1 MVKLNNKRPSLDYL
15 NRISLLIK
23 SHQIISIFIFFFIIY
38 NLNFRLLSSGDT
50 APASLIPF
58 TILENHT
65 PYLDSFIPYIEMR
78 YENTYFLLNGN
89 GHFVSLFP
97 IVTPVLVTPLYIIPY
112 LALKFYGT
120 GISIYD
126 PHLFL
131 LISLMEKIS
140 ASIVTSLA
148 CVFVFLSIRK
158 MFNDKIAWLSTITFG
173 LAINTWSTSSQNL
186 WQHGMVELLLAVM
199 IYLVLLIEEK
209 ENKRYIVLLGLLS
222 GLFIFNRPPDSVLL
236 IPIMVYTLFLKKK
249 ARVYYCFSML
259 IASVPF
265 IYYNVHT
272 FGNLFGGYS
281 QNLETLTIGINTI
294 SNILG
299 LLISPNR
306 GLFIYSPVLI
316 LSLVGMY
323 KLYTFKNRNIRIFLY
338 LFFISFVLDLLV
350 YASFDIHWWAGY
362 CYGPRFLS
370 GMAPIIV
377 MYLAVFLH
385 YVEVEPSANK
395 KTILRSIFLI
405 LLAISFF
412 VQVIGTFYYPSGDWN
427 GNPDINTHSERLW
440 KLADNQIM
448 TTYKAGPW
456 EPYFIHYKK
465 YTQEDIIEDSV
476 LVSGWEGIERIDDV
490 PTRWMINNG
499 TANVYFQQADD
510 AMINFTVMPFND
522 LKHLQIKLNGNMVN
536 EVYVDGLTKVSFNAS
551 FKQGKNQIVFYS
563 PEGCKRPSDIP
574 ELKSVDHRCLSFQF
588 KNLTIGNSDVVL
600 FSSGD

>member
-1 MVKLNNKRPSLDYL
+1 M
-15 NRISLLIK
+15 
-23 SHQIISIFIFFFIIY
+23 
-38 NLNFRLLSSGDT
+38 NFRLISSGDT

-65 PYLDSFIPYIEMR
+65 PYLDSLIPYIEMR
-78 YENTYFLLNGN
+78 YENTYFLLTGN

-112 LALKFYGT
+112 LALKFCGT

-126 PHLFL
+126 PYFFL

-158 MFNDKIAWLSTITFG
+158 MFNDKIAWVSTITFG
-173 LAINTWSTSSQNL
+173 LATNTWSTSSQTL
-186 WQHGMVELLLAVM
+186 WQHGMVELLLAAM

-209 ENKRYIVLLGLLS
+209 ENIKYIVLLGFLS
-222 GLFIFNRPPDSVLL
+222 GLFVFNRPPDSVFL
-236 IPIMVYTLFLKKK
+236 IPIVGYILFLKKK
-249 ARVYYCFSML
+249 SRLYYCFSAT
-259 IASVPF
+259 IASIPF
-265 IYYNVHT
+265 IYYNFYT

-281 QNLETLTIGINTI
+281 QNLETLTIEINTV

-299 LLISPNR
+299 LLFSPNR

-323 KLYTFKNRNIRIFLY
+323 KLYTFKNKNIRVFLY
-338 LFFISFVLDLLV
+338 LFSISFVLDLLV

-370 GMAPIIV
+370 GMTPIIV

-385 YVEVEPSANK
+385 YVEVELSANK
-395 KTILRSIFLI
+395 KAILKSIFLI

-456 EPYFIHYKK
+456 EPYFIYYKK
-465 YTQEDIIEDSV
+465 YTQEDIIEDSI
-476 LVSGWEGIERIDDV
+476 LVSGWEGIERIDGV

-510 AMINFTVMPFND
+510 TMINFIVMPFND

-563 PEGCKRPSDIP
+563 PEGCKSPSDIP
-574 ELKSVDHRCLSFQF
+574 ELKSADHRCLSFQF
-588 KNLTIGNSDVVL
+588 KNLTTGNSDVIL
-600 FSSGD
+600 FSSEN